1 MDSSQQTKLYSGVGQ
16 LGLYVRV
23 GTVKILAAPSKFK
36 PRRHRIGA
44 GWYSGTC
51 RASLRTLQ
59 GVGLVRIQIDPS
71 PSCLED
77 IDSLLCYRICVSPGV
92 LLHWT

>member
-36 PRRHRIGA
+36 PRRHR
-44 GWYSGTC
+44 GWLVQC
-51 RASLRTLQ
+51 HPSLRTLQ
-59 GVGLVRIQIDPS
+59 GVSLVRIEIYPS